1 LTGLENLHAAI
12 LAVDGTTKESWLF
25 MKAPTEKEQRRVAG
39 SVLNGWDSVFLTP
52 DHQTEQLLGID
63 HIVLWD
69 GFPDFIETR
78 RKANPKVVLYLD
90 HGGEGK
96 TVADVSN
103 PPGLGAVK
111 NPYILWSTA
120 IEAKWPDANVADATP
135 ILRKIRAVK
144 SAAEIALMKK
154 AAEFTDSRF
163 RAALAAIAPGHTNR
177 QIESAA
183 IEAAV
188 RTELGCGQNL
198 RPDRYRAKPFSKRP
212 TTITS

>member
-78 RKANPKVVLYLD
+78 RKANPKVGLYLD

-135 ILRKIRAVK
+135 ILHKIRAVK

-177 QIESAA
+177 QIEGAA

-198 RPDRYRAKPFSKRP
+198 RPDRCRAKPFSKRP

>member
-1 LTGLENLHAAI
+1 MTGLENLHAAI

-25 MKAPTEKEQRRVAG
+25 VMAPTEREQRRFDAL
-39 SVLNGWDSVFLTP
+39 SGWDSVYLTP
-52 DHQTEQLLGID
+52 NHGTEQAFGIE
-63 HIVLWD
+63 HIVAWD
-69 GFPDFIETR
+69 GFADFIETQ
-78 RKANPKVVLYLD
+78 RKANLKIQFYLD
-90 HGGEGK
+90 QSGEGK
-96 TVADVSN
+96 MVADLSN
-103 PPGLGAVK
+103 PPGLAPIE
-111 NPYILWSTA
+111 NPYLLWAAA
-120 IEAKWPDANVADATP
+120 IKAKWPDANIADATP
-135 ILRKIRAVK
+135 ILHKIRAVK

-177 QIESAA
+177 QIEGAA
-183 IEAAV
+183 IKAAV